1 MIFLKFYFTITTLFI
16 SCKDVKQNQIEIIGK
31 ADNSKGGAVVVS
43 NQDNKVYFLDGFD
56 SWNEKIYGKTIKVK
70 GKLLIKKIKEI
81 PKQLGLPIPQQM
93 IGTKRTILEPNWEL
107 IK

>member
-1 MIFLKFYFTITTLFI
+1 MNF
-16 SCKDVKQNQIEIIGK
+16 CQ
-31 ADNSKGGAVVVS
+31 S
-43 NQDNKVYFLDGFD
+43 NLSLIHLQLLGLLNKVYFLDGID

-70 GKLLIKKIKEI
+70 GKLLIEKIKEI

-93 IGTKRTILEPNWEL
+93 IGTKRTILKPYWEL